1 MEIALF
7 AVIIVILAII
17 AWRLWNSQPKQEVN
31 GDIAKLT
38 AQLETSNTIWA
49 DQLKKLRDEL
59 SQSREKESATRD
71 ASTGR
76 LIDQIEK
83 FTGRFG
89 EMKTELEGIEK
100 DVKDISSFQTIFKN
114 PKLTGE
120 WGEMAL
126 DYLLAQYFPRK
137 DAFESQK
144 LFLSGEKVDFALKL
158 PDDRILP
165 IDSKFPQDIFG
176 QFIRAENDKE
186 KEVLRKT
193 LVVKVK
199 KDIDDIA
206 TKYILPNEGTVDLA
220 VMYIPAESL
229 YYEIISKEDLST
241 YAWAKRVVIA
251 SPNNLILILQIIIHW
266 FKKADIGKKA
276 DIILKKLQRIKK
288 DGDSLADSFRKL
300 GGHITDAK
308 SSWDDTDKRL
318 NFLVGRV
325 DDATELI
332 SEDEVVVK
340 ELDQPKNP
348 ALKSTAN
355 KTNAGQK

>member
-7 AVIIVILAII
+7 AVIIIFLAVI
-17 AWRLWNSQPKQEVN
+17 AWRLWNSQQKQGVN
-31 GDIAKLT
+31 EDITKLA
-38 AQLETSNTIWA
+38 AQYEMSNKIWA
-49 DQLKKLRDEL
+49 DQLEKLRDEF
-59 SQSREKESATRD
+59 SQSREKESTARD
-71 ASTGR
+71 TSTNR
-76 LIDQIEK
+76 LITQIEK

-126 DYLLAQYFPRK
+126 EYLLTQYFPRK
-137 DAFESQK
+137 DAFESQH
-144 LFLSGEKVDFALKL
+144 LFLSGEKVDFALTL
-158 PDDRILP
+158 PDERILP

-176 QFIRAENDKE
+176 QFIRAENDKD

-193 LVVKVK
+193 LVTKVK

-229 YYEIISKEDLST
+229 YYEIISKEELST
-241 YAWAKRVVIA
+241 YAWSKRVVIA
-251 SPNNLILILQIIIHW
+251 SPNNLILILQIILHW

-276 DIILKKLQRIKK
+276 DAILKKLQRIKK

-300 GGHITDAK
+300 GGHLTDAK
-308 SSWDDTDKRL
+308 SAWDDTDKRIDL
-318 NFLVGRV
+318 LVGRV

-332 SEDEVVVK
+332 SDEEIVTK
-340 ELDQPKNP
+340 ELDQPKAP
-348 ALKSTAN
+348 S
-355 KTNAGQK
+355 